1 MRPSIPTYMSV
12 LAGILLAGCPD
23 RSISKVEPQQQGAL
37 TKKIP
42 LSADIDILFVIDN
55 SASTSDKQTVF
66 ASNFPQFV
74 AALDAFPSG
83 RPNLHIGVVTSTVDI
98 GVQGFGPGC
107 PSPAP
112 NDNGLLVNAPR
123 VLATCPNGASPP
135 TGRFISDI
143 KNGTGRMV
151 NYTGALADSFSCIA
165 QVGATGCGFEAQLEA
180 MKRALDGS
188 RPENAGFIRNGAFL
202 AIIFLTDED
211 DASVKDTAI
220 FGLGSGAAGPGDFRA
235 QPLYAYKC
243 DTAISASGPGSYTN
257 CVPRTDS
264 YLQPTSYY
272 FQFLASV
279 KDPAQIVV
287 AMIMG
292 DPKPAGTN
300 GVNIQ
305 TGMISS
311 PFSQSLA
318 LLPSCTATI
327 NGNGTIG
334 RPGVRLAD
342 FLSNFGANRGK
353 FYTICQSDYS
363 QALKDIGNTLF
374 NAISPCLEGA
384 VDISDSDPNNPGP
397 QLQCTVTYEQNA
409 GTSSEMS
416 QLVPPCK
423 MSAPGMPDP
432 SGTRPCWW
440 TQQDMAACP
449 STPTHY
455 EITIAQNSP
464 PPTGTVEDVQ
474 CALCSSGVTNPDGT
488 CKP

>member
-1 MRPSIPTYMSV
+1 MTI

-23 RSISKVEPQQQGAL
+23 RSISKVEPQQQGAV

-42 LSADIDILFVIDN
+42 VSADIDILFVIDN

-66 ASNFPQFV
+66 AQNFPQFV
-74 AALDAFPSG
+74 AALDAFPTG
-83 RPNLHIGVVTSTVDI
+83 RPNLHIGVVTTTVDI

-112 NDNGLLVNAPR
+112 NDNGLLVNTPR
-123 VLATCPNGASPP
+123 VAAGCSGP

-143 KNGTGRMV
+143 KNGTGGRTT
-151 NYTGALADSFSCIA
+151 NYSGTLADTFSCIA
-165 QVGATGCGFEAQLEA
+165 QVGVSGCGFEADLEA

-188 RPENAGFIRNGAFL
+188 RPENAGFIRNGAYL
-202 AIIFLTDED
+202 AIVFLTDED

-264 YLQPTSYY
+264 YLQPTASY

-287 AMIMG
+287 AMIIG
-292 DPKPAGTN
+292 DPKPLGTN

-305 TGMISS
+305 TGMITS

-318 LLPSCTATI
+318 LMPSCTATI
-327 NGNGTIG
+327 NGNAAIA
-334 RPGVRLAD
+334 RPGVRMAD
-342 FLSNFGANRGK
+342 FLSNFGQNRGRS
-353 FYTICQSDYS
+353 YTICQADYS
-363 QALKDIGNTLF
+363 QALTDIGTLLF
-374 NAISPCLEGA
+374 NAVSPCLEGA
-384 VDISDSDPNNPGP
+384 IDTTDADPNNPGT
-397 QLQCTVTYEQNA
+397 QLQCTVTDVQNA
-409 GTSSEMS
+409 GTSSETS
-416 QLVPPCK
+416 SLIPPCQ
-423 MSAPGMPDP
+423 MQDP
-432 SGTRPCWW
+432 TTPTASGTRPCWW
-440 TQQDMAACP
+440 TGPDATACP
-449 STPTHY
+449 TTQTHY
-455 EITIAQNSP
+455 QLNVVRTGP
-464 PPTGTVEDVQ
+464 PATGTTVDVQ
-474 CALCSSGVTNPDGT
+474 CAVTPM
-488 CKP
+488 